1 MIGRKSDMERQTEL
15 QSTLV
20 ECVQTLYISD
30 NIDQAID
37 RLLGIIAGYYKA
49 DRCYIFEFSK
59 DMKLAH
65 NTYEW
70 CAEGIT
76 PEKEMLADVDMS
88 VIDRWLDIFNE
99 KGEFYINSLSSEVD
113 SDSAE
118 YRILTVQGIESLMAA
133 PLRSSSRMEGFMGV
147 DNPRQNTDMLILMRL
162 VSAFVVNDLQKRET
176 LEQRILRAIGNTY
189 VSIHMVN
196 FTNDTQQE
204 IKYNEEVSKHVTT
217 TNNATQQMKNAMS
230 ALTDPEYLEGAL
242 EFTDLTTV
250 DSRMKDINVLS
261 YDFHAAD
268 GHWCRGS
275 FVVMK
280 RDDKGKLVEA
290 IFAVQYIDAEK
301 HKELEYQ
308 NALKQALENQN
319 EIFAEMLHLQGC
331 GLIASRTDNNKIIVM
346 NSAAQAL
353 FGKIEKDTNIE
364 DIMCPIVADNLPRIM
379 AKMQELI
386 KQHGKYDFEF
396 ALTAMD
402 GKDYY
407 IKASART
414 ATLACGDDI
423 LILTLMDIT
432 DKKNLENRLLL
443 LSETDALTHISNRG
457 SGERRVEKL
466 IISGKKGMFCL
477 LDVDKFKT
485 INDSFGHTIGDKA
498 LIAIAECL
506 RASFTGEDVVMWLGG
521 DEFAVYAVGV
531 ENVEQGREKIN
542 ALISRVEKIDIP
554 EMKGRKVTIS
564 LGAVLSYDSSIP
576 FDKLYPMADAAMYVC
591 KNTPGN
597 QYGFYHEH

>member
-20 ECVQTLYISD
+20 ECVQTLYIND

-147 DNPRQNTDMLILMRL
+147 DNPQQNTDMLILMRL

-217 TNNATQQMKNAMS
+217 TNNATQQMRDVMR
-230 ALTDPEYLEGAL
+230 ALIDPDYLEGAL
-242 EFTDLTTV
+242 EFSDLTTV

-261 YDFHAAD
+261 YDFHAVD

-290 IFAVQYIDAEK
+290 ILQCSTST
-301 HKELEYQ
+301 
-308 NALKQALENQN
+308 LK
-319 EIFAEMLHLQGC
+319 
-331 GLIASRTDNNKIIVM
+331 
-346 NSAAQAL
+346 
-353 FGKIEKDTNIE
+353 
-364 DIMCPIVADNLPRIM
+364 
-379 AKMQELI
+379 
-386 KQHGKYDFEF
+386 
-396 ALTAMD
+396 
-402 GKDYY
+402 
-407 IKASART
+407 
-414 ATLACGDDI
+414 
-423 LILTLMDIT
+423 
-432 DKKNLENRLLL
+432 
-443 LSETDALTHISNRG
+443 
-457 SGERRVEKL
+457 
-466 IISGKKGMFCL
+466 
-477 LDVDKFKT
+477 
-485 INDSFGHTIGDKA
+485 
-498 LIAIAECL
+498 
-506 RASFTGEDVVMWLGG
+506 
-521 DEFAVYAVGV
+521 
-531 ENVEQGREKIN
+531 
-542 ALISRVEKIDIP
+542 
-554 EMKGRKVTIS
+554 
-564 LGAVLSYDSSIP
+564 SIR
-576 FDKLYPMADAAMYVC
+576 
-591 KNTPGN
+591 N
-597 QYGFYHEH
+597 